1 MDKLDFV
8 RKLYRGKN
16 CYSDPLTPE
25 EIEIIHIRS
34 TTEKIINQMLE
45 DRKIIFLTGN
55 PLYYLSLFQHKH
67 LPY

>member
-34 TTEKIINQMLE
+34 TTEKIISQMLE
-45 DRKIIFLTGN
+45 DKKIIILTVIREMG
-55 PLYYLSLFQHKH
+55 KH
-67 LPY
+67 ILLKHWML